1 MKRPVCFR
9 QLHLLLFT
17 RKPDDKIILKGRS
30 SGLRYNSMPSRFYTV
45 AKVIKLLPCPIRARA
60 SLYSYGDSAG
70 VTPASLLIPIPNL
83 FGLRKP
89 IGYKFRVPGDREKI
103 ILNNIFI
110 IIIIESQHKLFF
122 YRQ

>member
-1 MKRPVCFR
+1 MKRPVRFR

-45 AKVIKLLPCPIRARA
+45 AKVIELLPFPFEGPGA

-89 IGYKFRVPGDREKI
+89 IGYKFRVPEEKEKFNLLI
-103 ILNNIFI
+103 PFI
-110 IIIIESQHKLFF
+110 VIVTE
-122 YRQ
+122 